1 MTCPGGIG
9 RAGGIIVSCEVY
21 VSDEHRFSLES
32 GRSSE
37 HESDI
42 RRKLA
47 QLFRSC
53 PIPDDELLSNL
64 GLFIKR
70 KDLSRILFLQDLYKQ
85 ILHVHGV
92 VIEFGVRYGNNLAL
106 LQSLRGIYEPFNHN
120 RKIIGF
126 DSFQGF
132 PSVHAKD
139 GSSVSVGSFN
149 VTANYE
155 EYLSRVMDYHEQE
168 SPISHIRKYKLIKG
182 DASVEVRTYFKEN
195 PETIIALAYFDF
207 DLYEPTKKC
216 LEIITNHVTKGTIIA
231 FDQLNDHD
239 FPGETLALKEI
250 WGLDKYK
257 IRRSPTT
264 SLQAYMVID

>member
-1 MTCPGGIG
+1 M
-9 RAGGIIVSCEVY
+9 
-21 VSDEHRFSLES
+21 SDEHRFSLES

-47 QLFRSC
+47 QLFRTC

-132 PSVHAKD
+132 PSIHAKD

-182 DASVEVRTYFKEN
+182 DASVEVRTY
-195 PETIIALAYFDF
+195 
-207 DLYEPTKKC
+207 
-216 LEIITNHVTKGTIIA
+216 
-231 FDQLNDHD
+231 
-239 FPGETLALKEI
+239 
-250 WGLDKYK
+250 
-257 IRRSPTT
+257 
-264 SLQAYMVID
+264 

>member
-1 MTCPGGIG
+1 MSGGIG

-47 QLFRSC
+47 QLFRTC

-106 LQSLRGIYEPFNHN
+106 LESLRGIYEPFNHN
-120 RKIIGF
+120 RMIIGF

-132 PSVHAKD
+132 PSIHAKD

-216 LEIITNHVTKGTIIA
+216 LEVITSHLTKGTIIA